1 MTKKKKLKIIVPVLI
16 LLIVLCVPEPR
27 HYKDGGTVEYHA
39 LLYQVIRWHAFLNE
53 GASKNPE
60 YYYEGLEI
68 KLLGF
73 TVYNNAH
80 KIEYRYCD

>member
-1 MTKKKKLKIIVPVLI
+1 MFKRKKLRIKILILVLLI
-16 LLIVLCVPEPR
+16 LLCLPVPR

-39 LLYQVIRWHAFLNE
+39 VLYQIIQWHAYLND

-68 KLLGF
+68 QILGF
-73 TVYNNAH
+73 TIYNDAH
-80 KIEYRYCD
+80 EMEYRYD